1 MDNIKSFIYLDEYK
15 MYSISSQLF
24 EGLTEYILSGE
35 KESITES
42 EQQKGRIGSGRVMG
56 DILIKEKN
64 SLEKRFLH
72 DYAFELLEKELEAR
86 DKLYTPCKTDTI
98 GDIRDKKFIKIKGK
112 IFFNDYKDST
122 ETLLNFNMLGEGI
135 GYVQYFDNTGNV
147 NDTLN
152 DLKENLRNREQ
163 KNKVILLKKEIEK
176 KFVEYLKENGLRLD
190 ESWLKHMNNIVSYG
204 YKNNLEIL
212 LPDFDTNIL
221 FSSVLNRDF
230 LKENIDS
237 LIYKYSR
244 KTEVEFTIIGTITQI
259 GNSRANLDDIH
270 VEGNAFKLANR
281 NILNIIANFEDTFTG
296 RLENECIIDPIAIYR
311 EL

>member
-42 EQQKGRIGSGRVMG
+42 EQQKGSLGSGRVMG
-56 DILIKEKN
+56 DILVKEKD
-64 SLEKRFLH
+64 SSEKRFLH

-86 DKLYTPCKTDTI
+86 GKLYTPCNTDTI
-98 GDIRDKKFIKIKGK
+98 EDIIDKSFIRIKGK
-112 IFFNDYKDST
+112 IFFNDYKAST
-122 ETLLNFNMLGEGI
+122 DTLLNFNTLGEGL
-135 GYVQYFDNTGNV
+135 GYIQYFDNSGKV
-147 NDTLN
+147 KDE
-152 DLKENLRNREQ
+152 LKELTNKAKDREQ
-163 KNKVILLKKEIEK
+163 RNKVGLLKKEIDKRFE
-176 KFVEYLKENGLRLD
+176 EYLKGNGLRLD
-190 ESWLKHMNNIVSYG
+190 EKWLDHLKNIVLYG

-212 LPDFDTNIL
+212 LPAPNNIL

-244 KTEVEFTIIGTITQI
+244 KSEVEFTIIGTITQI
-259 GNSRANLDDIH
+259 GNSRANLDDVH
-270 VEGNAFKLANR
+270 GEGNAFKSANR
-281 NILNIIANFEDTFTG
+281 NILNILAKLEDSFTS

-311 EL
+311 